1 VVFLVLQIFSFLQQ
15 RPDDTKKEAMVGLF
29 FIGNPSISYSWM
41 VISEK
46 E

>member
-1 VVFLVLQIFSFLQQ
+1 MVFLVLQIFSYLQQ
-15 RPDDTKKEAMVGLF
+15 SCIDTKKEAMVGLLLM
-29 FIGNPSISYSWM
+29 GNPSISYSWM